1 VRPYKYLLRTE
12 ALEFFHQRTSRER
25 EVLIRHFK
33 SLAEY
38 PAQEADYEY
47 DEGGATTAV
56 KHFGSWQITY
66 WLDDPVRHVHILD
79 IASV

>member
-1 VRPYKYLLRTE
+1 M
-12 ALEFFHQRTSRER
+12 
-25 EVLIRHFK
+25 LIRHFK